1 MAVKK
6 NLIFRRDRSQ
16 NMLFIVD
23 WLIGKYRKM
32 LRNPEIKGSV
42 GDLIRLIRLARQLD
56 SPEILPAKVQWI
68 D

>member
-1 MAVKK
+1 
-6 NLIFRRDRSQ
+6 
-16 NMLFIVD
+16 
-23 WLIGKYRKM
+23 M

-56 SPEILPAKVQWI
+56 PPEILPAKVQWI

>member
-1 MAVKK
+1 
-6 NLIFRRDRSQ
+6 
-16 NMLFIVD
+16 
-23 WLIGKYRKM
+23 LIGKYRKM

-56 SPEILPAKVQWI
+56 PPEILPAKVQWI